1 MDNMR
6 DIANKRWFMGKGGKI
21 DFVTE
26 VARASIAGNAIA
38 IVRVSFDT
46 GENRS
51 PDLYAI
57 IENENCIGGI
67 LEAAFSAPR
76 TRFNAGAGEIV
87 FERIRDFTVNAP
99 EGCAEGDLQKNLSA
113 IRPLDAE
120 QSNSAFASDRLF
132 FKLYRRLQP
141 GVHPEVEI
149 LEHLEKTRFSAM
161 PHFYGSCK
169 YIDPAGNEYALGILE
184 ERVSGMQ
191 DAWAFFTQGA
201 QPQEPLVKAAQET
214 FVKAARRLGE
224 ATAEMHRALKGLA
237 GTSPQAPEIPF
248 DKLETLIR
256 NAINSAANCEQPS
269 GGRDA
274 TGAQDANEHSMRG
287 HNIRETLQNVAA
299 NLPRLREIAANSFS
313 TADTPL
319 APQRIHGDYHLGQ
332 VLVSDGDGSQARNAP
347 TFKILDFEGEPTR
360 ALDYRRAVRSPLV
373 DIAGM
378 LRSFQYASA
387 VSGQDSA
394 PCERAFLEGYANAA
408 HLDAS
413 EIRQA
418 AAPYILAKAVYEA
431 CYELEFRPDWFWI
444 PATALL
450 EL

>member
-21 DFVTE
+21 DSVTE
-26 VARASIAGNAIA
+26 VARAGIAGNAIV

-67 LEAAFSAPR
+67 LEAVFSAPR
-76 TRFNAGAGEIV
+76 TRFNARDGEIV

-201 QPQEPLVKAAQET
+201 QPQLVKAAQEN
-214 FVKAARRLGE
+214 FAKAARRLGE
-224 ATAEMHRALKGLA
+224 ATAEMHRALNGLA

-248 DKLETLIR
+248 DKLESLIR
-256 NAINSAANCEQPS
+256 NAINSAVTS
-269 GGRDA
+269 GE
-274 TGAQDANEHSMRG
+274 QDA
-287 HNIRETLQNVAA
+287 RELLQNVAA
-299 NLPRLREIAANSFS
+299 SFPRLREIAAKSFG

-332 VLVSDGDGSQARNAP
+332 VLVSDGDGSQARKAP

-394 PCERAFLEGYANAA
+394 PCERAFLEGYASAA

-413 EIRQA
+413 EIKQA

-431 CYELEFRPDWFWI
+431 CYELEFRPDWFRI
-444 PATALL
+444 PARALL
-450 EL
+450 ELS

>member
-21 DFVTE
+21 DSVTE
-26 VARASIAGNAIA
+26 VAHASIAGNAIV

-76 TRFNAGAGEIV
+76 TRFNARDGEIV
-87 FERIRDFTVNAP
+87 FERIRDFTTDMPQSALP
-99 EGCAEGDLQKNLSA
+99 A

-201 QPQEPLVKAAQET
+201 QPQEPLVKAAQEN
-214 FVKAARRLGE
+214 FAKAARRLGE

-248 DKLETLIR
+248 DKLESLIR
-256 NAINSAANCEQPS
+256 NAINGAANCEQPS

-274 TGAQDANEHSMRG
+274 TGEQDA
-287 HNIRETLQNVAA
+287 RELLQNVAA
-299 NLPRLREIAANSFS
+299 SLPRLREIAAKSFS

-332 VLVSDGDGSQARNAP
+332 VLVSDGDGSQTRNAP

-360 ALDYRRAVRSPLV
+360 ALDYRRAVRSPLI

-387 VSGQDSA
+387 VSRQDSA
-394 PCERAFLEGYANAA
+394 PCERAFLEGYASAA

-413 EIRQA
+413 EIKQA

-431 CYELEFRPDWFWI
+431 CYELEFRPDWFRI
-444 PATALL
+444 PARALL
-450 EL
+450 ELS

>member
-21 DFVTE
+21 DSVTE
-26 VARASIAGNAIA
+26 VARAGIAGNAIV

-76 TRFNAGAGEIV
+76 TRFNARDGEIV
-87 FERIRDFTVNAP
+87 FERIRDFTTDMPQSALP
-99 EGCAEGDLQKNLSA
+99 A

-201 QPQEPLVKAAQET
+201 QPQEPLVKAAQEN
-214 FVKAARRLGE
+214 FAKAARRLGE

-248 DKLETLIR
+248 DKLESLIR
-256 NAINSAANCEQPS
+256 NAINSAVTS
-269 GGRDA
+269 GE
-274 TGAQDANEHSMRG
+274 QDA
-287 HNIRETLQNVAA
+287 RELLQNVAA
-299 NLPRLREIAANSFS
+299 SLPRLREIAAKSFG

-319 APQRIHGDYHLGQ
+319 ALQRIHGDYHLGQ

-431 CYELEFRPDWFWI
+431 CYELEFRPDWFRI
-444 PATALL
+444 PARALL
-450 EL
+450 ELS

>member
-21 DFVTE
+21 DSVTE
-26 VARASIAGNAIA
+26 VARASIAGNAIV

-87 FERIRDFTVNAP
+87 FERIRDFTTDMPQSALP
-99 EGCAEGDLQKNLSA
+99 A

-149 LEHLEKTRFSAM
+149 LEHLEKTHFSAM

-201 QPQEPLVKAAQET
+201 QPQEPLVKAAQENFT
-214 FVKAARRLGE
+214 KAARKLGE

-248 DKLETLIR
+248 DKLESLIR
-256 NAINSAANCEQPS
+256 NAINSAVTS
-269 GGRDA
+269 GE
-274 TGAQDANEHSMRG
+274 QDANKHSMRG
-287 HNIRETLQNVAA
+287 HNMRETLQNVAA
-299 NLPRLREIAANSFS
+299 SLPRLREIAAKSFG

-332 VLVSDGDGSQARNAP
+332 VLVSDGDGSQARKAP

-431 CYELEFRPDWFWI
+431 CYELEFRPDWFRI
-444 PATALL
+444 PARALL
-450 EL
+450 ELS

>member
-21 DFVTE
+21 DSVTE
-26 VARASIAGNAIA
+26 VARAGIAGNAIV

-76 TRFNAGAGEIV
+76 TQFNAGAGEIV
-87 FERIRDFTVNAP
+87 FERIRDFTTDMPQSALP
-99 EGCAEGDLQKNLSA
+99 A

-201 QPQEPLVKAAQET
+201 QPQEPLVKAAQEN
-214 FVKAARRLGE
+214 FAKAARRLGE

-248 DKLETLIR
+248 DKLESLIR
-256 NAINSAANCEQPS
+256 NAINSAVTS
-269 GGRDA
+269 GE
-274 TGAQDANEHSMRG
+274 QDA
-287 HNIRETLQNVAA
+287 RELLQNVAA
-299 NLPRLREIAANSFS
+299 SLPRLREIAAKSFG

-319 APQRIHGDYHLGQ
+319 APQRIHGDFHLGQ
-332 VLVSDGDGSQARNAP
+332 VLVSDGDGSQTRNAP

-394 PCERAFLEGYANAA
+394 PCERAFLEGYASAA
-408 HLDAS
+408 HLDAN
-413 EIRQA
+413 EIKQA

-431 CYELEFRPDWFWI
+431 CYELEFRPDWFRI
-444 PATALL
+444 PARALL
-450 EL
+450 ELS